1 MFVNT
6 NLKKLVIPAISA
18 ELLRLEK
25 AAENYKIS
33 DIYQQKFQKYASFED
48 KMAAKEI
55 ACTIVRMGHFVN
67 VLRYAS
73 IHTDAQ
79 LWGAKVEQI
88 YLDLVKCEA
97 RLSGTPNALNQAGMM
112 LAEIRQKQCQELV
125 QLFDQLRLNIIDAGY
140 TYQPEIWA

>member
-6 NLKKLVIPAISA
+6 NLKKLAIPTISQ

-25 AAENYKIS
+25 ASENYTIS
-33 DIYQQKFQKYASFED
+33 DIFDQNVQKYASFED
-48 KMAAKEI
+48 KTDASKI
-55 ACTIVRMGHFVN
+55 ACAIVHMGQFVRALKN
-67 VLRYAS
+67 AS

-79 LWGAKVEQI
+79 FWGVEVEKL

-112 LAEIRQKQCQELV
+112 LAEIRQRQCQELLV
-125 QLFDQLRLNIIDAGY
+125 LFHQLRLNIIDAGY
-140 TYQPEIWA
+140 TYQPQN